1 MKHTKTQE
9 ELRRISREIRITTF
23 KAIANAGGGH
33 FGGSLSISEIL
44 AVLYFDVMNI
54 DPGRPDSP
62 NRDFFVLSKGHGGP
76 ALYTTLAIR
85 GYFPVSDLRD
95 LDKPLSRF
103 PKHIDRLRLSG
114 IEVSTG
120 PLGQGLSVA
129 CGIGISLKQ
138 QKRSNHVY
146 VLTGDGELDS
156 GQVWEAAMTAAKYS
170 LDNLTVF
177 VDRNN
182 CQIDGT
188 CDEVMP
194 TEPLA
199 AKFSAFG
206 WQVFEANGH
215 DISSL
220 LEAVEQAG
228 KTIGEPSVIIA
239 RTIKGFG
246 VSFMENRFEWHSGSI
261 TDEQYDKALAD
272 LEEKG

>member
-1 MKHTKTQE
+1 
-9 ELRRISREIRITTF
+9 
-23 KAIANAGGGH
+23 
-33 FGGSLSISEIL
+33 L